1 MSHPTPEPRGRRTA
15 LIALLALLS
24 VTALGGGALL
34 MARPDGS
41 LMGMSPGDFATTFFS
56 DFFWPGV
63 ILFTVFG
70 IGSAVAAVGVSRR
83 LVAGTTAAMLIG
95 SGQMIWI
102 LAQTVMIEHLSW
114 LQAFYALLGVAIT
127 ALASYE
133 RRRDKVPHVL

>member
-1 MSHPTPEPRGRRTA
+1 MITVRRA
-15 LIALLALLS
+15 LLALLALLS

-34 MARPDGS
+34 MIRPDGS
-41 LMGMSPGDFATTFFS
+41 LMGMSPGDFATTFFA

-63 ILFTVFG
+63 ILFSVFG

-83 LVAGTTAAMLIG
+83 LVVGTTWAMLVG
-95 SGQMIWI
+95 SGQVIWI

-114 LQAFYALLGVAIT
+114 LQAFYALLGVTIT